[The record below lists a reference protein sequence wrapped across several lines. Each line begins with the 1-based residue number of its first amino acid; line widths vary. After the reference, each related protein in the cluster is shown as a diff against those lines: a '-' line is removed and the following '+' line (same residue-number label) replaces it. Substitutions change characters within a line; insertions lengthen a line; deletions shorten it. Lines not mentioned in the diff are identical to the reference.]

1 MNNNEN
7 LRVRSTDSLWTW
19 WSPCFLAITGLVLC
33 PGQASSR
40 SLADLLGPAG
50 TVADPLQVELQRSI
64 SRGLDFPATATT
76 PGFTYH
82 YNPEL
87 NMFERTPGSL
97 GPAFLERADTLG
109 AGHFDIGVSML
120 YANPNELDGDDIEGS
135 SRDVVTAPGVVS
147 GNLDVPTVT
156 LDEFDLDTFAFY
168 TSATYGL
175 TNRID
180 LNMLLPLFYTSLDV
194 SHVATSTLIQGA
206 SRESAHEE
214 AFGVG
219 DLQLRGKYLV
229 DDSGAVKGAAGVALR
244 IPTGDEDDFQGI
256 GDFTVT
262 PSYVWSYIFG
272 TNDLHSSVGFEANAD
287 DLERSRVNYGIGVSA
302 GLLERLTVN
311 LDFIGTSQIA
321 DDDVETTI
329 AAPRSAF
336 PVGQTPQDIDLV
348 AQGSTTAARFTIDR
362 VDTLYFAGGVKVA
375 LIGNLV
381 AFGNAIVSLNN
392 DGVRAQVIP
401 AGGFEYTF

>member
-1 MNNNEN
+1 
-7 LRVRSTDSLWTW
+7 
-19 WSPCFLAITGLVLC
+19 
-33 PGQASSR
+33 
-40 SLADLLGPAG
+40 
-50 TVADPLQVELQRSI
+50 
-64 SRGLDFPATATT
+64 
-76 PGFTYH
+76 
-82 YNPEL
+82 
-87 NMFERTPGSL
+87 
-97 GPAFLERADTLG
+97 
-109 AGHFDIGVSML
+109 ML

-135 SRDVVTAPGVVS
+135 SRSVVTAPSIFTGGSS

-156 LDEFDLDTFAFY
+156 LEEFDLDTFAFY

-175 TNRID
+175 TNNID
-180 LNMLLPLFYTSLDV
+180 LNVLLPMFYTSLDIR
-194 SHVATSTLIQGA
+194 HADTSGLIAGTN
-206 SRESAHEE
+206 RESAHEE

-229 DDSGAVKGAAGVALR
+229 DGTGDLKGAAGVALR
-244 IPTGDEDDFQGI
+244 LPTGDEDDFQGI

-262 PSYVWSYIFG
+262 PSYVVSYIFG

-329 AAPRSAF
+329 AAPLSAF
-336 PVGQTPQDIDLV
+336 PTSPVPQGIDLV
-348 AQGSTTAARFTIDR
+348 AQGNTTSARFTIDR

>member
-1 MNNNEN
+1 
-7 LRVRSTDSLWTW
+7 
-19 WSPCFLAITGLVLC
+19 
-33 PGQASSR
+33 
-40 SLADLLGPAG
+40 
-50 TVADPLQVELQRSI
+50 
-64 SRGLDFPATATT
+64 
-76 PGFTYH
+76 
-82 YNPEL
+82 
-87 NMFERTPGSL
+87 MFERTPGSL

-109 AGHFDIGVSML
+109 AGHFDVGVSML
-120 YANPNELDGDDIEGS
+120 YANPNELDGDDIEGT
-135 SRDVVTAPGVVS
+135 SRSVVTTPQGFTGGVS

-156 LDEFDLDTFAFY
+156 LEEFDLDTFAFY
-168 TSATYGL
+168 TTATYGL

-180 LNMLLPLFYTSLDV
+180 LNVLLPLFYTSLDV
-194 SHVATSTLIQGA
+194 THVDTSSLIQGA
-206 SRESAHEE
+206 NRESAHDE

-219 DLQLRGKYLV
+219 DLQLRAKYLV
-229 DDSGAVKGAAGVALR
+229 DGNGDFKGAAGLALR
-244 IPTGDEDDFQGI
+244 FPTGNEDDFQGI

-262 PSYVWSYIFG
+262 PSYVVSYVFG
-272 TNDLHSSVGFEANAD
+272 KNDFHSSVGFEANAD

-321 DDDVETTI
+321 DDDVETNI

-336 PVGQTPQDIDLV
+336 PVGQTPQNIDLV
-348 AQGSTTAARFTIDR
+348 PQGNNTLARFSIDR

-381 AFGNAIVSLNN
+381 AFGNAIVSLND